1 MAQPH
6 ASQQQTGHT
15 GSGPV
20 VYRYFMCHEDSGLIT
35 IDGKTYMHMGPNGPL
50 QFIPG
55 LIPLEG
61 QNVQASQAIPLYSN
75 PISHLVAYSFIS
87 LLFLFHTY
95 HNSIILGPG
104 HPGYVPPPQPVYI
117 PPLGPSQYQ
126 DASQGPNFPGFGG
139 LNPYPALGPNGAF
152 GGVPP
157 APRGGPTMS
166 GALPPQP
173 PFGPTGPFQD
183 DTLHQQLQTAQNPAL
198 KMNEGQEMQPADP
211 DKLRVY
217 WVRELDDTWTQRNR
231 ATIDSG
237 DLGRIKWYSMSPG
250 IFYAVIQRN

>member
-6 ASQQQTGHT
+6 PSQHQTGNT

-20 VYRYFMCHEDSGLIT
+20 VYRYFVCHEDSGLIT
-35 IDGKTYMHMGPNGPL
+35 IDGKTYIHMGPNGPL

-61 QNVQASQAIPLYSN
+61 QN
-75 PISHLVAYSFIS
+75 
-87 LLFLFHTY
+87 
-95 HNSIILGPG
+95 ILGPG

-117 PPLGPSQYQ
+117 PPLAPSQYQ

-139 LNPYPALGPNGAF
+139 INLYPALGSSGSF

-157 APRGGPTMS
+157 VPPGGPTMS
-166 GALPPQP
+166 GAFPPLP
-173 PFGPTGPFQD
+173 PFGPTGLFQD
-183 DTLHQQLQTAQNPAL
+183 DTLHQQLQAAQNPAL
-198 KMNEGQEMQPADP
+198 KINEDQEMQPADP

-217 WVRELDDTWTQRNR
+217 WVRELDNTWTQRNR

-237 DLGRIKWYSMSPG
+237 DLGRIKWFSMSPG
-250 IFYAVIQRN
+250 IFYAVIQRD